1 MSDMERERV
10 ILAASLAA
18 TFRPDFMTNDKV
30 EAATKGHGVLVVP
43 VLAAANSI
51 ADDLLKGLDIS
62 LVDAAAPD
70 IPLDIIIERAV
81 NAAKSAGAAPEN
93 AALIA
98 AALAYFSGAAARA
111 GVPMANRKLGAMARM
126 HAGATRTSA
135 IALTTN
141 KFTHRITAFPAYKA
155 IYEKL
160 MEKKLIKLDGAVLP
174 PFVAGGAIYGHSK
187 LGEDIVV
194 PELAKEA
201 AKVGALAMKNAME
214 GAGMTAYPLWPA
226 LIAAAVTMEIVH
238 PDSFV
243 SEEYGPFG
251 SKFSCYAAGQGA
263 VEAMGLP
270 AKIHVRG
277 TGEEYD
283 TAQVIGDFGLILKDI
298 GAPSVI
304 GMMALNEI
312 FAGFQ
317 ESAIIGAGF
326 SGGPVNPPL
335 GHLNGDAV
343 PAIKLLLK
351 HKGDVY
357 AAADDIKRY
366 KMESFFDPEMALTAL
381 NTIARVAEWVKRGPV
396 TKALMIAGEDVRDR
410 AVYRRAAKAYEMLK
424 AGKSVEE
431 VARALDEE
439 RLHYVERRASEI
451 LSAFLGKKIEIKF
464 TELRPQARRHDEF
477 TAKYWG
483 FDSYIS
489 YDVTIDGKKYH
500 IENLS
505 AKVVPE
511 YAIEGKGREDP
522 DMGTAIFVGAVAAQE
537 LQYIGHTII
546 NITVPAA
553 VAAILGMDPK
563 DAGKKAENGAY
574 LTRAIPGA
582 KYNAREVAAMAK
594 RIYEMM
600 SQEKHDILPPR

>member
-1 MSDMERERV
+1 MSDSEREKV
-10 ILAASLAA
+10 ILAATMAA

-30 EAATKGHGVLVVP
+30 EAATKGHGTLVVP
-43 VLAAANSI
+43 VLVAANSI

-62 LVDAAAPD
+62 LVDASSPD
-70 IPLDIIIERAV
+70 IPLDIIIDRAV
-81 NAAKSAGAAPEN
+81 KAAMSAGASPEN
-93 AALIA
+93 AALIV

-126 HAGATRTSA
+126 HAGAPRTSA

-155 IYEKL
+155 IYEML
-160 MEKKLIKLDGAVLP
+160 MEKKLIKLDGGVLP
-174 PFVAGGAIYGHSK
+174 PFIAGGAIYGHSK

-238 PDSFV
+238 PDSFLG
-243 SEEYGPFG
+243 EEYGPFG
-251 SKFSCYAAGQGA
+251 SKFSSYAAGQGA

-270 AKIHVRG
+270 PKIHVRG

-298 GAPSVI
+298 GGPSVI

-312 FAGFQ
+312 FAGFM
-317 ESAIIGAGF
+317 ESSIIGAGF

-335 GHLNGDAV
+335 GHLCGDSV

-351 HKGDVY
+351 NKGDVY
-357 AAADDIKRY
+357 ATAEEIKKY
-366 KMESFFDPEMALTAL
+366 KMESFFDPEMALTAT

-396 TKALMIAGEDVRDR
+396 TKALMLAGEDVRDR
-410 AVYRRAAKAYEMLK
+410 AIYRRAAKAYEMLK
-424 AGKSVEE
+424 AGKSLEE
-431 VARALDEE
+431 VTKALDDE
-439 RLHYVERRASEI
+439 RKEYVEKRAAAM
-451 LSAFLGKKIEIKF
+451 LGAFLGKNIEIKF
-464 TELRPQARRHDEF
+464 TELRPQARRHDPF
-477 TAKYWG
+477 TEKYWG

-489 YDVTIDGKKYH
+489 YDITIDGKKYH

-505 AKVVPE
+505 AKTVPE
-511 YAIEGKGREDP
+511 FALEGKGRDDP
-522 DMGTAIFVGAVAAQE
+522 DYANALFVGAVVAQE

-563 DAGKKAENGAY
+563 EASKKAENGAY

-582 KYNAREVAAMAK
+582 KYAAREVAAVAK
-594 RIYEMM
+594 KLYSMI
-600 SQEKHDILPPR
+600 STEKHEILPS